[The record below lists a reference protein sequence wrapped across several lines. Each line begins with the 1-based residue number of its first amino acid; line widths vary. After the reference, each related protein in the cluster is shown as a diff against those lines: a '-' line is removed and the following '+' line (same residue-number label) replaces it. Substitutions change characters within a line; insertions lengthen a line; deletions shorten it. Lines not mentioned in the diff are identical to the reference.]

1 LHRVNPNAMPYIICD
16 LDGTL
21 SDISHREHHVRGK
34 RKNWKR
40 FFEGIP
46 QDEISDVV
54 ADIVRHYYA
63 THKIVFV
70 SGRPSHTRK
79 DTVEWLGRCIPEI
92 TEYELHMRPDGD
104 FRADN
109 LIKGEIYENELKPRL
124 GEPFFILDDRDQV
137 VKMWRSKG
145 LICLQ
150 VAEGDF

>member
-1 LHRVNPNAMPYIICD
+1 MKPYIICD

-21 SDISHREHHVRGK
+21 SDITHRQKHAQGK
-34 RKNWKR
+34 RKNWKK

-46 QDEISDVV
+46 DDELAEVV
-54 ADIVRHYYA
+54 ADILRHYVK
-63 THKIVFV
+63 THQIVFV
-70 SGRPSHTRK
+70 SGRPEHTREN
-79 DTVEWLGRCIPEI
+79 TEAWLEKHVPEI
-92 TEYELHMRPDGD
+92 KKYKLFMRGDGD

-109 LIKGEIYENELKPRL
+109 IIKAEIYDNQIEPEM
-124 GEPFFILDDRDQV
+124 GAPFFILDDRDKV